1 MELNYEDSRMIV
13 MFYPFFFLRRIIVSV
28 VLYNLGSVPGA
39 QILIFISLAIILSI
53 GVWRFKPFEDEL
65 LNKLCV
71 FNEVCLVICL
81 GLFGIFNLDLSRES
95 IDAVQYLTM
104 AVVSLNILAQFG
116 VVIYTCYKAYQ
127 SVKNQKSTKSTVMP
141 ETLVTKTER
150 NIPGTF
156 SSSLGFENLL
166 KSQVQY
172 SSPEPEISEGP
183 EEIIHNVSERH
194 SAGEDMS
201 FHELSENSLPEDSQN
216 VSREVFKNNYFR
228 HFDEEEDVEVINPD
242 D

>member
-1 MELNYEDSRMIV
+1 MIV
-13 MFYPFFFLRRIIVSV
+13 MFYPFFFLRRIIVSI
-28 VLYNLGSVPGA
+28 VLYNLESIPGA
-39 QILIFISLAIILSI
+39 QILIFISLAVSLSI
-53 GVWRFKPFEDEL
+53 GIWKFKPFEDEI
-65 LNKLCV
+65 LNKLSI
-71 FNEVCLVICL
+71 FNEICLIICL

-95 IDAVQYLTM
+95 IDAVQYLAM
-104 AVVSLNILAQFG
+104 VVVSFNILVQFA
-116 VVIYTCYKAYQ
+116 VVIYSCYKAIQ
-127 SVKNQKSTKSTVMP
+127 VLKNKRSTKSTVMP

-150 NIPGTF
+150 SDKIIAGTF

-166 KSQVQY
+166 KSQIQY

-194 SAGEDMS
+194 SGDENMS
-201 FHELSENSLPEDSQN
+201 FHELSDNSLPGESQN